1 MTALPAAP
9 SEDGSFS
16 VGENGLFLFAR
27 IRQRPGRPAPAVG
40 DIGDEHVAALN
51 HL

>member
-1 MTALPAAP
+1 MTALPAFLR
-9 SEDGSFS
+9 GSFS
-16 VGENGLFLFAR
+16 VGENGLFLFTCMV
-27 IRQRPGRPAPAVG
+27 QRFGRPAPAVG